1 MSLLFA
7 VSNGVCYQSEV
18 MNSKYVHLYLS
29 DYFSDNV
36 SSSID
41 CRICAAEL
49 FRIMLMFN
57 IVIIVPEFRLLEKFA
72 DIIGCLIDS

>member
-1 MSLLFA
+1 
-7 VSNGVCYQSEV
+7 
-18 MNSKYVHLYLS
+18 MNSIYGHHYLS
-29 DYFSDNV
+29 DYFIDNV
-36 SSSID
+36 LSIID

-49 FRIMLMFN
+49 FRIMLMFD